1 MSVFYVFSEQPSYI
15 AGRAPESDLVL
26 PGNEISRKHLE
37 SRGVTYAGAAVE
49 VLGRNGA
56 HIEGANVNK
65 GYKCLIRSGDRIV
78 VGGHSIVWIGG
89 KIPDPGGFIRG
100 MANPADLKI
109 EPVEIEG
116 PPQRKVPE
124 KPSIMLAA
132 GPALT
137 MAIPI
142 LLGAGRLVAV
152 LSTLFA
158 AVWAALNVTG
168 RIRKQKAE
176 EKRRRNTYI
185 SYLEQCESIIKTRLK
200 DIRSMLYRMYPEVG
214 DYLKGGGDP
223 FILWN
228 DQTGP
233 DCTLVARIG
242 RGTIQNPL
250 SIATPREH
258 FAAVDDSLKALP
270 GMIKRSYAKIPSSPV
285 LSDLRRKTIAG
296 VVLSDERDRQ
306 ILAGLILQLACRY
319 PPEVLGIRADI
330 SDDEM
335 RRFMWLTILP
345 HYMPGDDGNE
355 QEEGK
360 GILFVTDDNSKAYEA
375 VMKDEYVILACGD
388 ASALP
393 SGIGNVINDDGM
405 YDDIRYDLIPQKLCF
420 SYAVQLSR
428 LGSGGR
434 TDDRIPDSVP
444 FGRLF
449 EAITPEKIADEY
461 AVNDITVSFAAPI
474 GIGAGGIKIMLDL
487 HERSAGPHGLI
498 AGTTG
503 SGKSELLTTLI
514 LAFAVR
520 YPPDKLAFFLIDYK
534 GGGMSNLFARLPHL
548 IGSISN
554 LSGTATGRAM
564 IALRSENI
572 RRQRI
577 FAASGVNNIN
587 DYTKLYDA
595 GSATEPLPHVLVIV
609 DEFAELRNE
618 EPEFMDRLI
627 SISQVGRS
635 LGIHLILA
643 TQKPSGVV
651 DDKIRSNTGFRIAL
665 RLALASDSA
674 DMLRRGDAVN
684 IRQCGRAFLQV
695 GNDEVFEMFQSG
707 YSMGYVHD
715 MADAPR
721 IYEDLTLEREIP
733 REGSNDDMAE
743 CDELTW
749 YDHTMDAII
758 KACAMSDSG
767 RPAALFLPPLPEI
780 VTDESAYAIFDDP
793 YEQRYVRAHYR
804 PKEAGNVWIAGRSGC
819 GKSELLYTMLSRI
832 SEDAAV
838 YIIDHGGGSLKR
850 LKDLPYCGGYV
861 SDERPDN
868 ALRMTAFVVDEM
880 SKRRKYKR
888 SGDIPVILV
897 LDDHPDIVSLAGETA
912 RENIIRIMT
921 LGKSVGVYVIAT
933 SNSPPSAREGKL
945 ADTCMYMGNPD
956 PYAVSDFLRAP
967 ARDIPLFEDRPGRG
981 VAILDGIP
989 LEFQAVLERT
999 GRSPTVTYEAVQY
1012 PEVPLKAT
1020 LAGFMERA
1028 SREVGRDRAKLEL
1041 PAGYEAKT
1049 GRIYT
1054 LPTGYVRTILI
1065 SGRSYSGR
1073 HTLLFNISIT
1083 AATYGIKCVR
1093 ADTYEALIGILRQ
1106 SSPHMII
1113 TVSNINEILNE
1124 FYLQK
1129 RTLEEED
1136 ELASYLT
1143 NSGTVWGRMTRCPV
1157 VIGIIDN
1164 GPVSHSGTKIYKRL
1178 LEHPYGLSLGGSLDE
1193 NRIFDFSY
1201 LPYAVLQKSQTRGY
1215 ATIPKF
1221 DEKAFEGDVIIPMEI
1236 DVDNSQTQ

>member
-37 SRGVTYAGAAVE
+37 FRRVTYDVAAVE

-65 GYKCLIRSGDRIV
+65 GYKCLIRSGDCIV
-78 VGGHSIVWIGG
+78 VGKHSIVWIGG
-89 KIPDPGGFIRG
+89 KIPDPEGFIRG
-100 MANPADLKI
+100 MARPDLPKI
-109 EPVEIEG
+109 EPFEIEG

-124 KPSIMLAA
+124 KPSFMLAA

-142 LLGAGRLVAV
+142 LLGAGRSVAV

-158 AVWAALNVTG
+158 AVWAVLNVTG

-185 SYLEQCESIIKTRLK
+185 SYLEQCDSIIKTRLK
-200 DIRSMLYRMYPEVG
+200 DIRIMLCQTYPEVG

-223 FILWN
+223 FLLWN
-228 DQTGP
+228 DHTGP

-250 SIATPREH
+250 TISIPRER
-258 FAAVDDSLKALP
+258 FAGVDDSLKLLP
-270 GMIKRSYAKIPSSPV
+270 GMIQKKNAQIPSSPV
-285 LSDLRRKTIAG
+285 LTHLRRKSIAG
-296 VVLSDERDRQ
+296 AVLSDERDRQ
-306 ILAGLILQLACRY
+306 ILAGLLLQLACRY
-319 PPEVLGIRADI
+319 PPEELGIRADI

-335 RRFMWLTILP
+335 RRFGWLPILP
-345 HYMPGDDGNE
+345 HYMPINDRTK
-355 QEEGK
+355 QEEAK
-360 GILFVTDDNSKAYEA
+360 SILYVTDDNSKACEA
-375 VMKDEYVILACGD
+375 VMRDEYVILACSD
-388 ASALP
+388 ASELP
-393 SGIGNVINDDGM
+393 SGIGNIINDDGQYNNM
-405 YDDIRYDLIPQKLCF
+405 CYDRIPRELCF
-420 SYAVQLSR
+420 SYAAQLSR
-428 LGSGGR
+428 LGCGSKTESG
-434 TDDRIPDSVP
+434 IPESVP
-444 FGRLF
+444 FGRMF
-449 EAITPEKIADEY
+449 DKIAPEKIAEEY
-461 AVNDITVSFAAPI
+461 AGNDITVSFSSPI
-474 GIGAGGIKIMLDL
+474 GIGSGGRKIILDL

-514 LAFAVR
+514 LAFALR

-534 GGGMSNLFARLPHL
+534 GGGMSNLFGNLPHL

-554 LSGTATGRAM
+554 LSGSATRRAM

-595 GSATEPLPHVLVIV
+595 GSAREPLPHVLVIV

-665 RLALASDSA
+665 RLALASDST
-674 DMLRRGDAVN
+674 DMLRRSDAAD
-684 IRQCGRAFLQV
+684 IRQCGRAILQV

-715 MADAPR
+715 TADAPR
-721 IYEDLTLEREIP
+721 IFEDFTLGREIIPEGLCGDTAEREDLTWFDL
-733 REGSNDDMAE
+733 
-743 CDELTW
+743 
-749 YDHTMDAII
+749 TMDAIK
-758 KACAMSDSG
+758 KAGTMSVTR
-767 RPAALFLPPLPEI
+767 RPAALFLPPLPES

-793 YEQRYVRAHYR
+793 YEQRYVRVCYR
-804 PKEAGNVWIAGRSGC
+804 PEDAGNVWIAGRSGC

-838 YIIDHGGGSLKR
+838 YIIDHGGGRLKR

-861 SDERPDN
+861 TEDRPDN
-868 ALRMTAFVVDEM
+868 AIRMTAFVVDEM
-880 SKRRKYKR
+880 SKRRKYGR
-888 SGDIPVILV
+888 SGAAPVILV
-897 LDDHPDIVSLAGETA
+897 LDDHPDIVSLSGEA
-912 RENIIRIMT
+912 VKENITRIMT

-945 ADTCMYMGNPD
+945 ADTCMYMGSID
-956 PYAVSDFLRAP
+956 PYSVSDFLRAP
-967 ARDIPLFEDRPGRG
+967 ARDIPLFEDIPGRG
-981 VAILDGIP
+981 VALIDGIP
-989 LEFQAVLERT
+989 LEFQAVMERT
-999 GRSPTVTYEAVQY
+999 GRSPTVTYEAIPY
-1012 PEVPLKAT
+1012 PEVPLKPA
-1020 LAGFMERA
+1020 LSEFMERA
-1028 SREVGRDRAKLEL
+1028 SREVGIDRAKLEL
-1041 PAGYEAKT
+1041 PVGYEAKT
-1049 GRIYT
+1049 GRIYS
-1054 LPTGYVRTILI
+1054 LPTGYVRSILI
-1065 SGRSYSGR
+1065 AGRSYSGR

-1083 AATYGIKCVR
+1083 AASYGIECVR
-1093 ADTYEALIGILRQ
+1093 AGTYEALFGILRQ
-1106 SSPHMII
+1106 SQTPLII
-1113 TVSNINEILNE
+1113 TVNSITEILNE
-1124 FYLQK
+1124 FYSQK
-1129 RTLEEED
+1129 RTAEEED

-1143 NSGTVWGRMTRCPV
+1143 NSQTVWGRATNRPV

-1164 GPVSHSGTKIYKRL
+1164 GSVSHSGTKIYKKL

-1193 NRIFDFSY
+1193 NRFFDFSY
-1201 LPYAVLQKSQTRGY
+1201 LPFTVLQKSQTRGY

-1221 DEKAFEGDVIIPMEI
+1221 DEKAYEGDVIIPSEI